1 MTCVVKLGGSLLSQP
16 DWPER
21 FRNWFEQ
28 QAADDYC
35 LIVGGGGSIDAM
47 RELDAVHRLSTSAM
61 HWRCIRLLDATYE
74 IAAELLPEAVSIASI
89 IELRNRLGY
98 GNLGGKRLLLVRVAG
113 YYTES
118 LAASIDIVPPI
129 GWETTTDTLAVFL
142 AKLIHADRVVL
153 LKSCTIA
160 EGLTLADAAK
170 QGIVD
175 SAVCPIANG
184 MQIELHQLN

>member
-35 LIVGGGGSIDAM
+35 LIVGGGGTIDAM
-47 RELDAVHRLSTSAM
+47 RELDAVHPLSTAAM
-61 HWRCIRLLDATYE
+61 HWRCIRLLDATFE
-74 IAAELLPEAVSIASI
+74 VAAELLQEATLAASI
-89 IELRNRLGY
+89 SELRNRLGD
-98 GNLGGKRLLLVRVAG
+98 GNLGRKRLFLVRVAG
-113 YYTES
+113 YYTDS
-118 LAASIDIVPPI
+118 LASSFDTVPPI

-142 AKLIHADRVVL
+142 AKLIHVDRVVL

-160 EGLTLADAAK
+160 EGLKLADAAK

-175 SAVCPIANG
+175 SAVCSMANG
-184 MQIELHQLN
+184 MQIELRQLP

>member
-16 DWPER
+16 DWPAR
-21 FRNWFEQ
+21 FRNWFDQ

-35 LIVGGGGSIDAM
+35 MIVGGGGTIDAM
-47 RELDAVHRLSTSAM
+47 RELDAVHRLPTAAM
-61 HWRCIRLLDATYE
+61 HWRCIRLLDATFE
-74 IAAELLPEAVSIASI
+74 IAAELLPESTCTATLS
-89 IELRNRLGY
+89 ELRNRLGD
-98 GNLGGKRLLLVRVAG
+98 GISGRKRLLLVRVAG
-113 YYTES
+113 YYAES

-153 LKSCTIA
+153 LKSCMIA

-170 QGIVD
+170 KGIVD
-175 SAVCPIANG
+175 SAVCSMANG
-184 MQIELHQLN
+184 MQIELRQLT